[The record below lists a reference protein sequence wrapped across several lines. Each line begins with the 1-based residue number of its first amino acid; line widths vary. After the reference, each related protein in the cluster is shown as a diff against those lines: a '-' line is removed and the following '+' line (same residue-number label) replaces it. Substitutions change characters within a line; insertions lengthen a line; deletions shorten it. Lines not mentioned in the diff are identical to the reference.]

1 MKFPGKRKSKHYF
14 PVNARDPLLQQFQPE
29 NETSAA
35 WVVGIDQTLVDIEAK
50 VDDEFIER
58 YGLSAGHSL
67 VIEDD
72 VAEALYQELKQKNL
86 ITHQF
91 AGGTIGNTMH
101 NYSVLADDRSVLLG
115 VMCSNIEIGSYAY
128 RYLCNT
134 SSRTDLN
141 YLQGVDGPIGRC
153 FTLIGESGER
163 TFAISPGHMN
173 QLRAESIPE
182 DVIAGASA
190 LVLTSYLVRCKPGEP
205 MPEATM
211 KAIEYAKKYN
221 VPVVLTLGT
230 RFVIDA
236 DPQWWR
242 EFIAEYVTVL
252 AMNED
257 VNVLVFDTEVYSN
270 TGGQSSKSTPTAAIA
285 KFAASGKKTKKKEA
299 QRLPLSLSSLQV
311 LAGRRYGYTP
321 QQVLDTAQELYER
334 KLTTYPRSD
343 CEYLPVNQRKDV
355 PHILANL
362 GKLPAGKLAE
372 WVAGADGKI
381 RSRAWNDSKITAH
394 HAIIPTT
401 VACPFDKL
409 TSMQQHIY
417 YLVAQAYIAQFYP
430 IHEYDQTRM
439 VIEAADERF
448 VAHGKTVTVPGWK
461 VLYQSDKH
469 DDDEEEKGT
478 LPAVRKGDGVHY
490 QNGQVDKKATKP
502 PPRFTPSTLLAAM
515 KEIYKYVKDESL
527 KKKLKE
533 ELEFVMMRDYL
544 SLAKL

>member
-230 RFVIDA
+230 KFVIA
-236 DPQWWR
+236 ENPQWWQQ
-242 EFIAEYVTVL
+242 FLKDHVSIL

-257 VNVLVFDTEVYSN
+257 EAEGLYMAGFTEEESKRKTQHPLLPGAIAEFNQYEFSRAMRHKDCQNPLRVYSHIAPYMGGPEKIMN
-270 TGGQSSKSTPTAAIA
+270 TNGAGDGALAALLHDITANSYHRSNVPNSSKH
-285 KFAASGKKTKKKEA
+285 KFTW
-299 QRLPLSLSSLQV
+299 LTYSSLAQVCKYANRVSYQV
-311 LAGRRYGYTP
+311 LNQHSPRLTRGLP
-321 QQVLDTAQELYER
+321 ER
-334 KLTTYPRSD
+334 
-343 CEYLPVNQRKDV
+343 E
-355 PHILANL
+355 
-362 GKLPAGKLAE
+362 
-372 WVAGADGKI
+372 
-381 RSRAWNDSKITAH
+381 DS
-394 HAIIPTT
+394 
-401 VACPFDKL
+401 L
-409 TSMQQHIY
+409 
-417 YLVAQAYIAQFYP
+417 
-430 IHEYDQTRM
+430 
-439 VIEAADERF
+439 
-448 VAHGKTVTVPGWK
+448 
-461 VLYQSDKH
+461 
-469 DDDEEEKGT
+469 EESYWD
-478 LPAVRKGDGVHY
+478 R
-490 QNGQVDKKATKP
+490 
-502 PPRFTPSTLLAAM
+502 
-515 KEIYKYVKDESL
+515 
-527 KKKLKE
+527 
-533 ELEFVMMRDYL
+533 
-544 SLAKL
+544 

>member
-182 DVIAGASA
+182 
-190 LVLTSYLVRCKPGEP
+190 
-205 MPEATM
+205 ATM

-230 RFVIDA
+230 KFVIA
-236 DPQWWR
+236 ENPQWWQQ
-242 EFIAEYVTVL
+242 FLKDHVSIL

-257 VNVLVFDTEVYSN
+257 EAEALTGESDPLLASDKALDWVDLVLCTAGPIGLYMAGFTEDEAKRKTQHPLLPGAIAEFNQYEFSRAMRHKDCQNPLRVYSHIAPYMGGPEKIMN
-270 TGGQSSKSTPTAAIA
+270 TNGAGDGALAALLHDITANSYHRSNVPNSSKH
-285 KFAASGKKTKKKEA
+285 KFTW
-299 QRLPLSLSSLQV
+299 LTYSSLAQVCKYANRVSYQV
-311 LAGRRYGYTP
+311 LNQHSPRLTRGLP
-321 QQVLDTAQELYER
+321 ER
-334 KLTTYPRSD
+334 
-343 CEYLPVNQRKDV
+343 E
-355 PHILANL
+355 
-362 GKLPAGKLAE
+362 
-372 WVAGADGKI
+372 
-381 RSRAWNDSKITAH
+381 DS
-394 HAIIPTT
+394 
-401 VACPFDKL
+401 L
-409 TSMQQHIY
+409 
-417 YLVAQAYIAQFYP
+417 
-430 IHEYDQTRM
+430 
-439 VIEAADERF
+439 
-448 VAHGKTVTVPGWK
+448 
-461 VLYQSDKH
+461 
-469 DDDEEEKGT
+469 EESYWD
-478 LPAVRKGDGVHY
+478 R
-490 QNGQVDKKATKP
+490 
-502 PPRFTPSTLLAAM
+502 
-515 KEIYKYVKDESL
+515 
-527 KKKLKE
+527 
-533 ELEFVMMRDYL
+533 
-544 SLAKL
+544 